1 MFNLSAKIRKNIG
14 KKAKFVREGDKIPA
28 VVYGPKIKS
37 LPLEINLEEFEKV
50 FKETGESSLISLDIE
65 GEKEKRL
72 VLIHDFKKDSLTDKF
87 LHVDFYQA
95 FLKEEVEVSVPLVFE
110 GQSPAVKELGGTLVK
125 IISEVK
131 VKALPQNL
139 PHEIE
144 VNVENL
150 KTFEDH
156 ILIKDLPVSKDV
168 KILGKPGE
176 IVASVAPPEKVEEEL
191 EKPLE
196 EKVEEVEKVEEK
208 KEEKVVEEEKTER
221 EEKQSK

>member
-87 LHVDFYQA
+87 LHIDFYQA
-95 FLKEEVEVSVPLVFE
+95 SLKEEVEVSVPLVFE